1 MRRRLARLR
10 GVELVEFLKEGSGL
24 RIIKIKNIKIKKK
37 KKERRR
43 ND

>member
-24 RIIKIKNIKIKKK
+24 RIIKIKNIIKIKKK
-37 KKERRR
+37 EGEEEE
-43 ND
+43 

>member
-24 RIIKIKNIKIKKK
+24 RIIKIKIKIKKK
-37 KKERRR
+37 RRRRIRR